1 MKIRS
6 WTGTLRKWLRL
17 KPPVWETP
25 EWDQMSWD
33 EKMAIWHRHRKINI
47 VLSCIYLACFIGSLL
62 WVIKTGRDGKILG
75 VFNVIMIVCICIAMF
90 LMD

>member
-1 MKIRS
+1 
-6 WTGTLRKWLRL
+6 
-17 KPPVWETP
+17 
-25 EWDQMSWD
+25 
-33 EKMAIWHRHRKINI
+33 MAIWHRHRKINI